1 MHTIAI
7 APVSST
13 DVYLEA
19 EKALGLM
26 QKMTQPDVPYPLI
39 SSFSM
44 SSNPSSHTDAMR
56 RQS

>member
-26 QKMTQPDVPYPLI
+26 QKMTQPNVPYPLM
-39 SSFSM
+39 SSFSVNF
-44 SSNPSSHTDAMR
+44 NPSSHTDTLR
-56 RQS
+56 RQY